1 MLVRDYL
8 TLRPVCLKHPDKWAN
23 EGLGFCFVFPTG
35 GAGKYFSGT
44 VTSSLSPG
52 DVLVFDAAG
61 EAGISLSTERE
72 LVFERFSAC
81 FEQLY
86 PLFAT
91 HEISLLR
98 NVRDSFKQGKLY
110 AASTPLAA
118 QCHKLIREAPPEF
131 SLDHRGQLLRV
142 VAAIL
147 AAELKQAQARRAGY
161 VRIEDHLAQVFEKL
175 SIDELLTL
183 SVGAL
188 ADKFGCSRRHL
199 NRLFH
204 QHIGLSVAA
213 LRMELRMLKA
223 ISLLRN
229 PDAKVVNIA
238 QECGFNH
245 LGLFNTCF
253 RKRFGASPSQWRKS
267 SIQAEGPAVGRKG
280 AKHALS
286 QHSRDL
292 RLAVKHPPLGTLAG
306 TPVQIQRE
314 DHLNHSASPDR
325 SNRIAQFPIKVL
337 EVFEVMPGIKIRL
350 RS

>member
-1 MLVRDYL
+1 MLTQDYL
-8 TLRPVCLKHPDKWAN
+8 TLELVWLKPADKWSN
-23 EGLGFCFVFPTG
+23 ERRGLCFLFPKNGT
-35 GAGKYFSGT
+35 GKYASGT
-44 VTSSLSPG
+44 ASFHFCPG
-52 DVLVFDAAG
+52 DVLVFDTVAEGKISAA
-61 EAGISLSTERE
+61 TEEE
-72 LVFERFSAC
+72 LVFGRFSAC
-81 FEQLY
+81 LEQLY
-86 PLFAT
+86 PLFACK
-91 HEISLLR
+91 EISLLQ
-98 NVRDSFKQGKLY
+98 NAIGNFKHAKLY

-147 AAELKQAQARRAGY
+147 AVELKQAQARRAGY

-175 SIDELLTL
+175 SVDELLTL

-267 SIQAEGPAVGRKG
+267 SIQAEGQSAQ
-280 AKHALS
+280 L
-286 QHSRDL
+286 RD
-292 RLAVKHPPLGTLAG
+292 KPKDQLGGSDQAET
-306 TPVQIQRE
+306 
-314 DHLNHSASPDR
+314 N
-325 SNRIAQFPIKVL
+325 
-337 EVFEVMPGIKIRL
+337 
-350 RS
+350 